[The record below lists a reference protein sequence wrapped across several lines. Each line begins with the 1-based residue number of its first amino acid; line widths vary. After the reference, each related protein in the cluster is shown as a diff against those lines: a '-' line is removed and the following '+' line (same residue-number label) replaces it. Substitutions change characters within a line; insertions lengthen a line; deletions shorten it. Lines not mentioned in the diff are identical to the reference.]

1 MQNIYNILNAAQSN
15 GSGVGGTWK
24 EKGPDSY
31 IFTVDN
37 DATEDLAVMLGFV
50 DDYVVMTFIDDN
62 RLSMVHKSKV
72 RIVFARA

>member
-50 DDYVVMTFIDDN
+50 DDY
-62 RLSMVHKSKV
+62 
-72 RIVFARA
+72 ARA